1 MSPGSGRLAGEAG
14 LGETNWGTLMV
25 ALYRHEWV
33 VYAKQPMGGPAQV
46 PDYLARYT
54 HKVAISNHRITGLED
69 GEVRFRVRDPRNPKA
84 GRSTALPAPVCI
96 ERFLSH
102 VLPAGFKRIRHYGL
116 LANRHKA
123 AKLARCRALFGL
135 PAPVPA
141 VLESVADFMSRV
153 ARLDS
158 GRCRHCADGRLRVI
172 ASLAPPRPAWLSHL
186 ATGPPP

>member
-1 MSPGSGRLAGEAG
+1 M
-14 LGETNWGTLMV
+14 
-25 ALYRHEWV
+25 
-33 VYAKQPMGGPAQV
+33 
-46 PDYLARYT
+46 
-54 HKVAISNHRITGLED
+54 
-69 GEVRFRVRDPRNPKA
+69 RDPRNPKA

-102 VLPAGFKRIRHYGL
+102 VLPAGFKRIRYYGL

-123 AKLARCRALFGL
+123 TKLARCRALFGL

-141 VLESVADFMSRV
+141 VLASVADFMSRV
-153 ARLDS
+153 ARPDI
-158 GRCRHCADGRLRVI
+158 GRCRHCADGRLRAI